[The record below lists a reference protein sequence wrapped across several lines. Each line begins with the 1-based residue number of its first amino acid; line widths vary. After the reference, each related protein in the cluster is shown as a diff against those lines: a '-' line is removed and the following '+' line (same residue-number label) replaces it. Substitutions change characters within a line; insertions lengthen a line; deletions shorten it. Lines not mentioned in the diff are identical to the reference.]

1 MAEQTQT
8 TEIAS
13 KSSTNTG
20 GGLISNIGDTLEKIK
35 RFSNEPAV
43 QRSIPVMITL
53 FVIFIGMVFFIS
65 FREPSR
71 TTLFSSLPE
80 HEKSRVIDVLRSN
93 GIDVSIDSTTGEVLV
108 PSPEYYEAKMKL
120 AAEGLPSS
128 VPQGYDLLEKIPMGT
143 SRSVEFMKMKQTQE
157 IELARSINEISYVL
171 GARVH
176 LAIPERSV
184 FVRDAGSP
192 TASVFVKL
200 ADGRVLN
207 REQVRAIV
215 HIVSSSIPNM
225 SSDNVTVV
233 DQYGKLLSKPEDDP
247 NIALTEK
254 QLNHRIKIESLYR
267 ERILSLV
274 TPMVGAGNLTA
285 QVNVEMDFANTQVT
299 EETFDPESISTRSE
313 QNSADES
320 TDRPARGVPGAVAN
334 QAPLAADLQI
344 DTPTEASEQEFK
356 QRSTSNVKNYEVSK
370 KLSTTIGQIGKIR
383 KVKTA
388 VLVKNKIIQ
397 TPEGTVTEP
406 LSDEEKEK
414 ISSLVKE
421 AVGFNG
427 DRGDSIVVT
436 SGEFIE
442 ELQVIVT
449 KWYEQAWFQNI
460 AGQISTVLILAII
473 TFGALKPLLNRILVP
488 SAGVAGAGGP
498 GGAISEAD
506 LEAEE
511 EGEVEVQEGESLED
525 IKAKLKPKKAAISA
539 EMLDTAN
546 TYDDK
551 VAVIRMI
558 VGDEAGKVSNVFRQL
573 MKKDAL

>member
-1 MAEQTQT
+1 MAEQVQT
-8 TEIAS
+8 TDI
-13 KSSTNTG
+13 KSTNTTTG
-20 GGLISNIGDTLEKIK
+20 SGMLARAGNAIEQVR

-53 FVIFIGMVFFIS
+53 FVIFIGIVFFLMFKES
-65 FREPSR
+65 PR

-80 HEKSRVIDVLRSN
+80 SEKSRVVEVLRNN
-93 GIDVSIDSTTGEVLV
+93 GIDVSIDPSTGEVLV

-128 VPQGYDLLEKIPMGT
+128 IPQGYDLLEEIPMGT

-157 IELARSINEISYVL
+157 IELSRSINQISNIL

-176 LAIPERSV
+176 LAIPEKSV
-184 FVRDAGSP
+184 FVRETAPP

-200 ADGRVLN
+200 AEGRVLSK
-207 REQVRAIV
+207 EQVRSIV
-215 HIVSSSIPNM
+215 HIVSSSIPYM

-233 DQYGKLLSKPEDDP
+233 DQYGALLSKPENDADS
-247 NIALTEK
+247 ALTEK
-254 QLNHRIKIESLYR
+254 QLNHRLKIESLYR

-274 TPMVGAGNLTA
+274 TPIVGPGNITA
-285 QVNVEMDFANTQVT
+285 QVNIEMDYTNTSTT
-299 EETFDPESISTRSE
+299 EEIVDPESIATRSE
-313 QNSADES
+313 QNSTDES

-334 QAPLAADLQI
+334 QAPLAAELGLDS
-344 DTPTEASEQEFK
+344 PEQGQPAEFK
-356 QRSTSNVKNYEVSK
+356 QRSTSNVRNYEVSK
-370 KLSTTIGQIGKIR
+370 KVNTTIKAIGNIQ

-388 VLVKNKIIQ
+388 VLVKNKILE
-397 TPEGTVTEP
+397 TPEGLVSQP
-406 LSDEEKEK
+406 ISDEDKDK

-421 AVGFNG
+421 AVGFDT

-436 SGEFIE
+436 SGDFIDE
-442 ELQVIVT
+442 IDVVTT
-449 KWYEQAWFQNI
+449 KWYEEAWFQNMV
-460 AGQISTVLILAII
+460 GQLSTVLILAII

-488 SAGVAGAGGP
+488 SGGVSDGVVTD
-498 GGAISEAD
+498 SD
-506 LEAEE
+506 LESDQEE
-511 EGEVEVQEGESLED
+511 EVEVQEGESLED
-525 IKAKLKPKKAAISA
+525 IKAKLKPKKSSISP

-558 VGDEAGKVSNVFRQL
+558 VSDEAGRVSNVFKSMMQ
-573 MKKDAL
+573 KDMDTV

>member
-8 TEIAS
+8 SEITKQQINS
-13 KSSTNTG
+13 GGFLDTVTNTF
-20 GGLISNIGDTLEKIK
+20 EKVRK
-35 RFSNEPAV
+35 FSNEPAV
-43 QRSIPVMITL
+43 QRSVPVMITL
-53 FVIFIGMVFFIS
+53 FVIFIGMILFVL
-65 FREPSR
+65 FREPTR

-80 HEKSRVIDVLRSN
+80 HEKSRVIDVLRAN
-93 GIDVSIDSTTGEVLV
+93 GIDVSIDSTTGEILV

-176 LAIPERSV
+176 LALPERSV
-184 FVRDAGSP
+184 FVRDSASP

-267 ERILSLV
+267 ERIISLV
-274 TPMVGAGNLTA
+274 SPMVGAGNLTA
-285 QVNVEMDFANTQVT
+285 QVNVEMDFSNTQVT

-313 QNSADES
+313 QNSSDES
-320 TDRPARGVPGAVAN
+320 TDRPARGIPGAVAN
-334 QAPLAADLQI
+334 QAPLAADLGVE
-344 DTPTEASEQEFK
+344 TPAEGEEAEFK
-356 QRSTSNVKNYEVSK
+356 QRSSSNVRNYEVSK

-383 KVKTA
+383 RVKTA
-388 VLVKNKIIQ
+388 VLVKSKTVD
-397 TPEGTVTEP
+397 TPEGIVTEA
-406 LSDEEKEK
+406 LSDEDKEK

-436 SGEFIE
+436 SNEFIE
-442 ELQVIVT
+442 EIDVLET
-449 KWYEQAWFQNI
+449 NWYEQAWFQNI

-488 SAGVAGAGGP
+488 SAGGVGVAGGP
-498 GGAISEAD
+498 GGLSEAD

-511 EGEVEVQEGESLED
+511 EGDVEVQEGESLED
-525 IKAKLKPKKAAISA
+525 IKAKLKPKKTAISA

>member
-1 MAEQTQT
+1 MAEQTQKT
-8 TEIAS
+8 ELQSTEI
-13 KSSTNTG
+13 TNTG
-20 GGLISNIGDTLEKIK
+20 SGVLSNIGNTLDKIRK
-35 RFSNEPAV
+35 FTNEPAV

-53 FVIFIGMVFFIS
+53 FVIFIGMVLFIS

-80 HEKSRVIDVLRSN
+80 HEKSRVIDVLKGN
-93 GIDVSIDSTTGEVLV
+93 GIDVSIDPTTGEVLV

-157 IELARSINEISYVL
+157 IELARSINEISYVI

-184 FVRDAGSP
+184 FVRDAASP

-254 QLNHRIKIESLYR
+254 QLNHRIKIERLYR

-274 TPMVGAGNLTA
+274 SPMVGAGNLTA

-313 QNSADES
+313 QNSSDES
-320 TDRPARGVPGAVAN
+320 TDRPARGIPGAVAN
-334 QAPLAADLQI
+334 QAPLAADLAVEA
-344 DTPTEASEQEFK
+344 PTEGEDAEFK
-356 QRSTSNVKNYEVSK
+356 QRSTSNVRNYEVSK

-383 KVKTA
+383 RVKTA

-406 LSDEEKEK
+406 LSEEDKEK

-442 ELQVIVT
+442 ELEVLIT
-449 KWYEQAWFQNI
+449 KWYEEAWFQNI
-460 AGQISTVLILAII
+460 TGQISTVLILAII

-488 SAGVAGAGGP
+488 SAGAVGSGAGP
-498 GGAISEAD
+498 GGLSEAD

-511 EGEVEVQEGESLED
+511 EEVEVQEGESLED

-546 TYDDK
+546 T
-551 VAVIRMI
+551 
-558 VGDEAGKVSNVFRQL
+558 
-573 MKKDAL
+573 

>member
-1 MAEQTQT
+1 MAEQAQT
-8 TEIAS
+8 TDI
-13 KSSTNTG
+13 KSTNIATDSG
-20 GGLISNIGDTLEKIK
+20 ILARAGNAMEQVR

-53 FVIFIGMVFFIS
+53 FVIFIGIVFFLMFKES
-65 FREPSR
+65 PR

-80 HEKSRVIDVLRSN
+80 SEKSRVVEVLRNN
-93 GIDVSIDSTTGEVLV
+93 GIDVSIDPSTGEVLV

-128 VPQGYDLLEKIPMGT
+128 IPQGYDLLEEIPMGT

-157 IELARSINEISYVL
+157 IELSRSINQISNIL

-176 LAIPERSV
+176 LAIPEKSV
-184 FVRDAGSP
+184 FVRETAPP

-200 ADGRVLN
+200 AEGRVLSK
-207 REQVRAIV
+207 EQVRSIV
-215 HIVSSSIPNM
+215 HIVSSSIPYM

-233 DQYGKLLSKPEDDP
+233 DQYGALLSKPESDVDS
-247 NIALTEK
+247 ALTEK
-254 QLNHRIKIESLYR
+254 QLNHRLKIESLYR

-274 TPMVGAGNLTA
+274 TPIVGPGNITA
-285 QVNVEMDFANTQVT
+285 QVNIEMDYTNTSTT
-299 EETFDPESISTRSE
+299 EEIVDPESIATRSE
-313 QNSADES
+313 QNSTDES

-334 QAPLAADLQI
+334 QAPLAAELGLDS
-344 DTPTEASEQEFK
+344 PEQGQPAEFK

-370 KLSTTIGQIGKIR
+370 KVNTTIKAIGNIQ

-388 VLVKNKIIQ
+388 VLVKNKILE
-397 TPEGTVTEP
+397 TPDGLVSQP
-406 LSDEEKEK
+406 ISDEDKDK

-421 AVGFNG
+421 AVGFDT

-436 SGEFIE
+436 SGDFIDE
-442 ELQVIVT
+442 IDVVT
-449 KWYEQAWFQNI
+449 IKWYEEAWFQNMV
-460 AGQISTVLILAII
+460 GQLSTVLILAII

-488 SAGVAGAGGP
+488 SGGVSDGVVTD
-498 GGAISEAD
+498 SD
-506 LEAEE
+506 LESDQDE
-511 EGEVEVQEGESLED
+511 EVEVQEGESLED
-525 IKAKLKPKKAAISA
+525 IKAKLKPKKSSISP

-551 VAVIRMI
+551 VAVVRMI
-558 VGDEAGKVSNVFRQL
+558 VGDEAGKISNVFRQL
-573 MKKDAL
+573 LQKDSD

>member
-8 TEIAS
+8 TEI
-13 KSSTNTG
+13 TNNQVNAG
-20 GGLISNIGDTLEKIK
+20 GILSNIGNTLDKVRK
-35 RFSNEPAV
+35 FSNEPAV

-93 GIDVSIDSTTGEVLV
+93 GIDVSIDSSTGEVLV

-157 IELARSINEISYVL
+157 IELARSINEISYVM

-184 FVRDAGSP
+184 FVRETANP

-254 QLNHRIKIESLYR
+254 QLNHKIKIESLYR

-274 TPMVGAGNLTA
+274 SPMVGAGNLTA
-285 QVNVEMDFANTQVT
+285 QVNVEMDFSNTQVT

-313 QNSADES
+313 QNSSDES
-320 TDRPARGVPGAVAN
+320 TDRPARGIPGAVAN

-344 DTPTEASEQEFK
+344 DTPVEGDDAEFK
-356 QRSTSNVKNYEVSK
+356 QRSTSNVRNYEVSK

-388 VLVKNKIIQ
+388 VLVKNKFVQ
-397 TPEGTVTEP
+397 TPEGTSVTEP
-406 LSDEEKEK
+406 LNDEEKEK
-414 ISSLVKE
+414 ITSLVKE

-436 SGEFIE
+436 SSEFIE
-442 ELQVIVT
+442 ELEVLVT

-488 SAGVAGAGGP
+488 SAGGVGGAAGP
-498 GGAISEAD
+498 GGVSEAD

>member
-1 MAEQTQT
+1 MAEQTTT
-8 TEIAS
+8 TEI
-13 KSSTNTG
+13 TNNQINS
-20 GGLISNIGDTLEKIK
+20 GGLLQNIGSTWEKVR

-53 FVIFIGMVFFIS
+53 FVIFIGLVFFIS

-80 HEKSRVIDVLRSN
+80 HEKSRVVDVLRAN

-176 LAIPERSV
+176 LALPERSV
-184 FVRDAGSP
+184 FVRNSASP

-200 ADGRVLN
+200 SDGRVLN

-233 DQYGKLLSKPEDDP
+233 DQYGALLSKPVDDP
-247 NIALTEK
+247 NVAMTEK
-254 QLNHRIKIESLYR
+254 QLSHRIKIESLYR
-267 ERILSLV
+267 ERIISLV
-274 TPMVGAGNLTA
+274 SPMVGAGNLTA
-285 QVNVEMDFANTQVT
+285 QVNVEMDFSNTQVT
-299 EETFDPESISTRSE
+299 EETFDPETISTRSE
-313 QNSADES
+313 QNSQDES
-320 TDRPARGVPGAVAN
+320 TDRPARGIPGAVAN
-334 QAPLAADLQI
+334 QAPLAAELATE
-344 DTPTEASEQEFK
+344 TPTEGDPAEFK
-356 QRSTSNVKNYEVSK
+356 QRSSSNVKNYEVSK

-388 VLVKNKIIQ
+388 VLVKNKIVK

-406 LSDEEKEK
+406 ISDEEKEK

-436 SGEFIE
+436 SGEFVEEIE
-442 ELQVIVT
+442 VIKT
-449 KWYEQAWFQNI
+449 NWYETSWFQNI
-460 AGQISTVLILAII
+460 VGQITTVFILAII

-488 SAGVAGAGGP
+488 SAGVGGVAAAGGV
-498 GGAISEAD
+498 SEAD

-525 IKAKLKPKKAAISA
+525 IKAKLKPKKTAISA

>member
-1 MAEQTQT
+1 MAEQVQTSEIVNTQL
-8 TEIAS
+8 AN
-13 KSSTNTG
+13 KS
-20 GGLISNIGDTLEKIK
+20 IVSNIGNTLEKLRK
-35 RFSNEPAV
+35 FSNEPAV

-53 FVIFIGMVFFIS
+53 FVIFIGMVLFLS
-65 FREPSR
+65 FKEPSR
-71 TTLFSSLPE
+71 TTLFASLPE

-93 GIDVSIDSTTGEVLV
+93 GIDVSIDSTTGEILV

-157 IELARSINEISYVL
+157 IELARSINEISYIL

-184 FVRDAGSP
+184 FVRDSASP

-207 REQVRAIV
+207 REQVRSIV

-274 TPMVGAGNLTA
+274 SPIVGAGNLTA
-285 QVNVEMDFANTQVT
+285 EVNVEMDFTNTQTT
-299 EETFDPESISTRSE
+299 EETFDPESIAPRSE
-313 QNSADES
+313 QNSMDES
-320 TDRPARGVPGAVAN
+320 TDRPARGIPGAVAN

-344 DTPTEASEQEFK
+344 DTPVEGEEAEFK
-356 QRSTSNVKNYEVSK
+356 QRSSSNVKNYEVSK
-370 KLSTTIGQIGKIR
+370 KLSTTVGQIGKIR

-388 VLVKNKIIQ
+388 VLVKNK
-397 TPEGTVTEP
+397 TVESPEGIISEP
-406 LSDEEKEK
+406 ISDEDKEK

-442 ELQVIVT
+442 EMNLVST
-449 KWYEQAWFQNI
+449 KWYEESWFQNLI
-460 AGQISTVLILAII
+460 GQSINSSYPCNCY
-473 TFGALKPLLNRILVP
+473 FWRF
-488 SAGVAGAGGP
+488 
-498 GGAISEAD
+498 
-506 LEAEE
+506 
-511 EGEVEVQEGESLED
+511 
-525 IKAKLKPKKAAISA
+525 KASFK
-539 EMLDTAN
+539 
-546 TYDDK
+546 
-551 VAVIRMI
+551 
-558 VGDEAGKVSNVFRQL
+558 
-573 MKKDAL
+573 

>member
-8 TEIAS
+8 TEIANNQA
-13 KSSTNTG
+13 NTG
-20 GGLISNIGDTLEKIK
+20 GILSNVSNTFDKIR

-93 GIDVSIDSTTGEVLV
+93 GIDVSIDSSTGEVLV

-184 FVRDAGSP
+184 FVRETASP

-254 QLNHRIKIESLYR
+254 QLNHKIKIESLYR

-274 TPMVGAGNLTA
+274 SPMVGAGNLTA
-285 QVNVEMDFANTQVT
+285 QVNVEMDFSNTQVT

-313 QNSADES
+313 QNSSDES
-320 TDRPARGVPGAVAN
+320 TDKPARGIPGAVAN

-344 DTPTEASEQEFK
+344 DTPAEGDEAEFK
-356 QRSTSNVKNYEVSK
+356 QRSTSNVRNYEVSK

-388 VLVKNKIIQ
+388 VLVKNKFVQ
-397 TPEGTVTEP
+397 TPEGTTVTEP
-406 LSDEEKEK
+406 LNDEEKEK
-414 ISSLVKE
+414 ITSLVKE

-436 SGEFIE
+436 SSEFIE
-442 ELQVIVT
+442 ELEVIVT
-449 KWYEQAWFQNI
+449 KWYEQAWFQNL

-488 SAGVAGAGGP
+488 SAGGVGGAAGP
-498 GGAISEAD
+498 GGVSEAD